1 MLRNISIKT
10 LNPDAVEIPTG
21 NMLPPSID
29 VDRGLVE
36 TQVNEVFVSLH
47 QSSILFDVILIVMPQ
62 KPSSL
67 SDKLQKIRKK
77 FASELSTR
85 EFEVLQL
92 FLNGFSIKEVAAK
105 LFISF
110 ETVKS
115 HRKNILLK
123 TGVKKISLLSKLFPE
138 MIRTEM

>member
-1 MLRNISIKT
+1 MRNISIKT
-10 LNPDAVEIPTG
+10 LNPDAVEIPAG
-21 NMLPPSID
+21 SMFPPSID
-29 VDRGLVE
+29 VDRGLME
-36 TQVNEVFVSLH
+36 TQVNEVFISLH
-47 QSSILFDVILIVMPQ
+47 QSSILFDVILIIMPQ

-67 SDKLQKIRKK
+67 SDRLQKIRRK
-77 FASELSTR
+77 FATELSTR

-138 MIRTEM
+138 LIRSDM